1 MLKTSAENVKPVIG
15 GAAASLLLLLTAIWL
30 PWATYKSAPLAVTYK
45 GGRSGLTLVFCGAAW
60 LVLAALSVVSTRASY
75 YWLQLLVGVTALI
88 ASITLALKRISEAN
102 GISNPHPGASTT
114 TAYGIGPVL
123 AIAASVAMIACS
135 VSLLSRDRGV
145 DHSRA
150 AAVATDRERIH

>member
-1 MLKTSAENVKPVIG
+1 MPKMSTESDKPVIG
-15 GAAASLLLLLTAIWL
+15 GAAASLLLLTAIWL
-30 PWATYKSAPLAVTYK
+30 PWAIYKSAPLAVTYK
-45 GGRSGLTLVFCGAAW
+45 GGRSGLALVFCGAAW
-60 LVLAALSVVSTRASY
+60 LVLAALSVVWTRPSF

-102 GISNPHPGASTT
+102 GISNPHPGVSAT

-123 AIAASVAMIACS
+123 AVAASVAMIACS
-135 VSLLSRDRGV
+135 VSLLSRGRGV